1 MTGRDKLTNFNVG
14 TRLSLLGVLNQLQ
27 LVGGQSG
34 DETAG
39 AGYQLLYQLLCDVPI
54 ENNDGANTKANK
66 PEPNFLNRSLPIRKF
81 ASSCDFRGSANS
93 PKFSSWMRELARIVD
108 QSIKPASFLTGVL
121 DYRFDNKQSSLDGG
135 VDSAALDMLARQS
148 SDSSSTTQSNSSSL
162 SLPSDVNG
170 EKMLISLVDNT
181 AIIYLVCNAAYI
193 T

>member
-1 MTGRDKLTNFNVG
+1 
-14 TRLSLLGVLNQLQ
+14 
-27 LVGGQSG
+27 
-34 DETAG
+34 
-39 AGYQLLYQLLCDVPI
+39 
-54 ENNDGANTKANK
+54 
-66 PEPNFLNRSLPIRKF
+66 
-81 ASSCDFRGSANS
+81 
-93 PKFSSWMRELARIVD
+93 MRELARIVD